1 MYAIVEQGGHQYRIA
16 PGDRLVVDRLSA
28 EVGSVVALQPV
39 LFVEDG
45 DSAVVGTPAVE
56 GARVA
61 ALVVAHRLGNKLR
74 VFKYKPKK
82 RHRRTHGHR
91 SRITELRIEALLG
104 KGEPLPEAPVA
115 AEKPPAAPRPARR
128 RGAAGPT
135 SEAAGPAAAPSAKE
149 SPHSQARSAGEGAST
164 GKRPRRAPAA
174 ETAAPDEETTTAESA
189 GSGEAG
195 ETRSRRSKKP
205 PADDFT
211 EV

>member
-39 LFVEDG
+39 LFLEDG

-91 SRITELRIEALLG
+91 SRITELRIEALLA

-115 AEKPPAAPRPARR
+115 AEKAPAPARPARR
-128 RGAAGPT
+128 RATAPSAEAVSKTAAPAEEET
-135 SEAAGPAAAPSAKE
+135 RAKPAAAGTTA
-149 SPHSQARSAGEGAST
+149 
-164 GKRPRRAPAA
+164 GKRPRRAAAA
-174 ETAAPDEETTTAESA
+174 EAVPDEEPATTAEPA

-195 ETRSRRSKKP
+195 ETRSRRGKKP